1 MNNSIQDNTLLFCDD
16 NHPKSLPSKNVN
28 FNVPFTIRLRS
39 SHKLF
44 SSDFGVLEDL
54 FERSNETLPKVQA
67 WIDNGVLRFSPEK
80 IESIDNLLTN
90 SSSIDYRGFHT
101 TPGGENSKMNNQI
114 IEEMWNS
121 FNNDDLD
128 RRSYVLAIGG
138 GAALDSVG
146 YAAALAHRGIRII
159 RVPATTL
166 SQADSGVGVK
176 NAINH
181 FGKKNWL
188 GSFSVPWG
196 VINDYGILESLSD
209 RDFHCGFSEA
219 LKVFLL
225 KSPEKF
231 SWLCAHAFDINKR
244 NPGICKEAITQSVLF
259 HLDHI
264 TKGGDPFE
272 SETARPLDF
281 GHWSAHKLEPLSKYE
296 IRHGEAVAIGVALD
310 CIYSSKVHGLAT
322 DHCYKAVQCLADM
335 GLPTFHPLMRNTDE
349 ILVGLEEFR
358 QHLGGILTVTL
369 IESPGHPINVHSI
382 SQKIMRDSIN
392 ELESLSQE
400 LGSSL

>member
-1 MNNSIQDNTLLFCDD
+1 MNNSTQDNTLLFYDD
-16 NHPKSLPSKNVN
+16 SHPKSLPSKNVN

-39 SHKLF
+39 SQNLF
-44 SSDFGVLEDL
+44 SSDFGILEDL

-67 WIDNGVLRFSPEK
+67 WIDSGVLKFSPEK
-80 IESIDNLLTN
+80 VESIDNLLAN
-90 SSSIDYRGFHT
+90 SASIDYKGFHP
-101 TPGGENSKMNNQI
+101 TPGGENSKMNNRI

-121 FNNDDLD
+121 FNIDDLD

-138 GAALDSVG
+138 GATLDSVG

-209 RDFHCGFSEA
+209 RDFYCGFSEA

-244 NPGICKEAITQSVLF
+244 NSGICKEAITQSVLF

-322 DHCYKAVQCLADM
+322 DHCYKAVKCLADI
-335 GLPTFHPLMRNTDE
+335 GLPTFHPLMRNSQE

-382 SQKIMRDSIN
+382 SQNIMRDSII
-392 ELESLSQE
+392 ELESLSKE